1 MADNNIRRE
10 FSYTRPIWYNG
21 ESYPSA
27 DSLISDEYGNKT
39 KGSIFADANGQYYA
53 LDKDR
58 NILPVIPVN
67 NLDEVVVTAQNKQVL
82 PTMFSNYLTM
92 SNDRTKVN
100 NLPHREYNTH
110 LKERTERGAKEHSLW
125 DKEHPNL
132 SAWRDFTTAIPFG
145 VAATPLVGGGGSAL
159 LETGMGQAAKQ
170 GLAAFME
177 NPYVAS
183 VNDAIGLG
191 FAGKG
196 SYDVT
201 QGKFTPETALD
212 ILGGA
217 GLMYKG
223 LNAWDKATVARR
235 TARNLTEPSIIRE
248 EPIGLSSTPARVE
261 NTEPILS
268 RLQDPNALERVRND
282 INARTIFNNTSESQ
296 RTIQENN
303 IPSRLLEDYDNSIA
317 QPNEHWQ
324 DTARA
329 TNDDTELPF
338 FPDGTEN
345 PNYRFVPDNFGPTP
359 FEEGNPLDNI
369 IIGNVEDVDLFSD
382 VPSNESFFKVRNVK
396 NGDIPYTDEEINA
409 LVDEN
414 GFLKD
419 GITFENRVNTG
430 AHGYFYNSGR
440 GLYKEDTPTEVLRK
454 YLALNDPNNPHS
466 SMKEMRRVRADNP
479 KGRSGILLDTH
490 SGDTSVDSSPLAYH
504 VATTLG
510 KNFKPLEGAIDT
522 NDYTIPWKYKQDF
535 KDRGRIL
542 SNDFGYKN
550 LFKTGYSAE
559 AKRAKAIFAKN
570 PEYEAKLL
578 RDKSG
583 NMIAFELAD
592 EEGTFQIPL
601 NTRQETLNA
610 VNEKLHEFNDYF
622 GTKYSDVVPFM
633 NKERVVYDPNNPY
646 PWYFGESYDLPN
658 IYGIIYKNGGKLKRR
673 LLTSL

>member
-39 KGSIFADANGQYYA
+39 KGSIFADANGQYYT

-58 NILPVIPVN
+58 NIFSVIPVN
-67 NLDEVVVTAQNKQVL
+67 NLDEIVVTAQNKQVL
-82 PTMFSNYLTM
+82 PTMFSNYFTM

-110 LKERTERGAKEHSLW
+110 LRERTERGAKEHALW

-132 SAWRDFTTAIPFG
+132 ASWRDAATAVPFG
-145 VAATPLVGGGGSAL
+145 IASIPLVGGGGSAL
-159 LETGMGQAAKQ
+159 LETGMGQAAKH
-170 GLAAFME
+170 GLAALME
-177 NPYVAS
+177 NPYVTG

-196 SYDVT
+196 SYDIT

-261 NTEPILS
+261 NTESILS

-282 INARTIFNNTSESQ
+282 INARAIFNNTSQRQ
-296 RTIQENN
+296 RTIQESNV
-303 IPSRLLEDYDNSIA
+303 PSRLLEDYDNSIV

-338 FPDGTEN
+338 FSDGTEN

-369 IIGNVEDVDLFSD
+369 SIPEEELQREAASYN
-382 VPSNESFFKVRNVK
+382 PSTKISFKSRNTK
-396 NGDIPYTDEEINA
+396 AGEAPYTEEEINA
-409 LVDEN
+409 LIDEN
-414 GFLKD
+414 GRLKRGVKFD
-419 GITFENRVNTG
+419 NDNEVYTGGHGAMFNPQWNPEQDETWILRQHLANT
-430 AHGYFYNSGR
+430 
-440 GLYKEDTPTEVLRK
+440 
-454 YLALNDPNNPHS
+454 DPNNKYNGAWELKQI
-466 SMKEMRRVRADNP
+466 MADNP
-479 KGRSGILLDTH
+479 GGRSGVLIKTH
-490 SGDTSVDSSPLAYH
+490 IRDTSMDSTPLAY
-504 VATTLG
+504 VMATRFA
-510 KNFKPLEGAIDT
+510 KNFKPLNPRLERVG
-522 NDYTIPWKYKQDF
+522 
-535 KDRGRIL
+535 
-542 SNDFGYKN
+542 SNSYGYN
-550 LFKTGYSAE
+550 TAFKTGKDIDALN
-559 AKRAKAIFAKN
+559 ARAKAILDADPNYKAKI
-570 PEYEAKLL
+570 L
-578 RDKSG
+578 RDNKG
-583 NMIAFELAD
+583 NMLAYELTD
-592 EEGTFQIPL
+592 ENGTFQIPL
-601 NTRQETLNA
+601 NSRQEVLDAMNTR
-610 VNEKLHEFNDYF
+610 LHKFNKHY
-622 GTKYSDVVPFM
+622 GTSYRDIEPLYNLSGEQYNPD
-633 NKERVVYDPNNPY
+633 NPY
-646 PWYFGESYDLPN
+646 PWNFGESFDLPN
-658 IYGIIYKNGGKLKRR
+658 IYGIAYKQGGKIKRK
-673 LLTSL
+673 LLTQL